1 MDVINDH
8 IMDIGLNALGYLVAG
23 GLGVLLHSAFMGRRR
38 QVAGVPAP
46 TPDIE
51 SGSDDPSR
59 SSTRQPFEYVDLR
72 QQRKGKTDAANAG
85 ITSRPAAATAHR
97 DRREIIRVARQMLK
111 AGAAGDQIRAT
122 LPISQ
127 SELALL
133 QNTNSM

>member
-8 IMDIGLNALGYLVAG
+8 IVDIGLNALGYLVAG

-38 QVAGVPAP
+38 QVADAPAP

-51 SGSDDPSR
+51 SQPDNPSR
-59 SSTRQPFEYVDLR
+59 SRIKQPFEYVDLR
-72 QQRKGKTDAANAG
+72 QQTKSKTNAAG
-85 ITSRPAAATAHR
+85 ITSHPAAATAHR
-97 DRREIIRVARQMLK
+97 DRREIIHAARQMLK

-133 QNTNSM
+133 QNTNSR

>member
-51 SGSDDPSR
+51 SQPDDPSR
-59 SSTRQPFEYVDLR
+59 PSTRQPFEYVDLR
-72 QQRKGKTDAANAG
+72 QQRKGKTDAAVG
-85 ITSRPAAATAHR
+85 IASRPAAATAHR

-127 SELALL
+127 SELTLL
-133 QNTNSM
+133 QNSNSK